1 MAMASSPFIVT
12 VGIDFGTFSS
22 TFAYC
27 NNCDVNSEIVT
38 NDTWSEQRGVFKTDT
53 VLQYDDLLNIVT
65 WGIIPKPEKKKK
77 NNPVRSSSVM
87 VNTRTSKTW
96 GPESNRISR
105 TTSTSMLPESRQM
118 ILASLFKIHLANVL
132 EEDKPPLPVGL
143 DYRKCV
149 SDYFSELTKLI
160 KNTISTRWPGV
171 NFYRD
176 VKFIFTVP
184 LDFSEGAKDIVRY
197 CVSLAGLVE
206 SASSSNLEF
215 ILEPTAAAL
224 YCINSLRQ
232 PRLNPNANFMLVD
245 IGGGTVLAV
254 IYKFI
259 GDSKKCELVE
269 YSSNLCGSTYID
281 KEFIRYLCENFDLY
295 DALQQLQIHNYD
307 QIQYL
312 AQEFCKKAKLP
323 FTGDSSTFKPVNIDL
338 EDCCPAII
346 KYTTGDVRERM
357 IDAEWVIELNYDDV
371 KAMFDPVIQRI
382 ISHIGNHLSTSRCK
396 CDAMFLVGG
405 GSENQY
411 IQDQIKMAFNQHFL
425 MIGSPKQPITAV
437 VRGAVQYELEKSR
450 RVSSLSSASSTSS
463 LSRGSIQYGLP
474 PQMMTPSNIPPV
486 QPVNNMQNLNMS
498 YIPPAQQN
506 IQNFQ
511 NNLLN
516 NNLSNNF
523 VKNPNI
529 PNEDHL
535 YGLENQMQ
543 QMTVSQ
549 EINPFTH
556 PFKPGSR
563 ELKYTYG
570 VQVVMKWKKG
580 DPPERRT
587 ETGLMNVF
595 YTLIKANTVVK
606 VGQSVGYVARPSDP
620 NQRDM
625 TFNIYVSPEKN
636 PKFCDEPGMKHY
648 GTLRVDL
655 SDVQNG
661 KKRLVEF
668 SLVFGISDVK
678 AVAKNKKTGTVY
690 QTTLSR

>member
-1 MAMASSPFIVT
+1 MVMASSPFTVT

-149 SDYFSELTKLI
+149 SDYFS
-160 KNTISTRWPGV
+160 
-171 NFYRD
+171 
-176 VKFIFTVP
+176 VP

-215 ILEPTAAAL
+215 ILEH
-224 YCINSLRQ
+224 
-232 PRLNPNANFMLVD
+232 

-323 FTGDSSTFKPVNIDL
+323 FTGDPSTFKPVNIDL

-511 NNLLN
+511 NNLSN

-523 VKNPNI
+523 MKNPNI